1 MKKTLVL
8 CMAVSLVGGMAMG
21 DVPAYQS
28 VISSQNP
35 NNWLKFS
42 NNLTDNGSSAT
53 TWTNTGL
60 QYGADYDGTVSSAT
74 KYNSTADDVSTATD
88 VIGNSGSLSFLFAMP
103 DSVFTADRY
112 LFDGGQDSGAD
123 NDNFQLF
130 WDDSEANLT
139 VKLGNS
145 SFDIAGSNIE
155 NNLGEWFYFAMTWDD
170 TVNAQEGTAHFG
182 IVGGTL
188 SATALNPANASVMGD
203 DDNFVIGNRDSANSG
218 WRGSASGSNGN
229 MDEFAIWNGT
239 QLTSTQIQ
247 TQYAAIPEPATMSM
261 VGLFGSVL
269 LLIRRRFMS

>member
-1 MKKTLVL
+1 
-8 CMAVSLVGGMAMG
+8 MAVSLVGGMAMG

-60 QYGADYDGTVSSAT
+60 QYGADYDGTASSAT

-123 NDNFQLF
+123 DDNFQLF

-139 VKLGNS
+139 VKLGNT